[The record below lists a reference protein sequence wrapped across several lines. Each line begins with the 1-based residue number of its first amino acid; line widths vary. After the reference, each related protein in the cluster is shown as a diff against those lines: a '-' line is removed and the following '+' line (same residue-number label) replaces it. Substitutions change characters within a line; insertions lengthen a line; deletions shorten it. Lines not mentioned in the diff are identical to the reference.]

1 MSGRKRGR
9 GGRGGRGDSA
19 GSERGTPLG
28 EAMDSYIKRA
38 GIKRRL
44 EQASVVPEWEELVG
58 PQIAAVTTPR
68 SVTKDGTLFV
78 SVHSSAWIQEL
89 QLMSPN
95 ILRRLGEHG
104 KKIRRV
110 VWRGE

>member
-1 MSGRKRGR
+1 MTGSKRGR
-9 GGRGGRGDSA
+9 GGRRDRRGRDGN
-19 GSERGTPLG
+19 ERETPLG

-68 SVTKDGTLFV
+68 SVTKNGTLFV

-89 QLMSPN
+89 QLMSPT
-95 ILRRLGEHG
+95 ILRRLGERG